1 MLKLPVRAMV
11 VMIPTD
17 NSEEIG
23 VRPIVDREQADQVLA
38 AIGPVDRKNI
48 LMVGDSLTS
57 DMQGGRSA
65 GILCCWYN
73 PLGEPR
79 PADPR
84 IDYDIRDLRQVEQIL
99 DRAGAAEAPAP

>member
-1 MLKLPVRAMV
+1 MLDGVFISEIVGTEKPGAAFFDAVFSQIDPCCRDE
-11 VMIPTD
+11 VMI
-17 NSEEIG
+17 
-23 VRPIVDREQADQVLA
+23 
-38 AIGPVDRKNI
+38 
-48 LMVGDSLTS
+48 VGDSLTS